1 MRREEGE
8 HSRTTPRGKS
18 LLNTLVIKE
27 AEPLTQER
35 AMIRVTA
42 IEKKKVEGVDNHTL
56 SHKTQEEALIAI
68 TEKMVIL
75 PDTTE
80 VELITT
86 QIVKPRMEVVVKE
99 VGIGIVTVL
108 TEVVEDE
115 DHRAQVVMRIGDLK
129 GIGEGGEK
137 EEVADIETKQTGKK
151 LS

>member
-1 MRREEGE
+1 MEA
-8 HSRTTPRGKS
+8 TQGKS
-18 LLNTLVIKE
+18 TLNTLIIKE
-27 AEPLTQER
+27 AEPITQEM

-56 SHKTQEEALIAI
+56 SHKTHEEALIAI
-68 TEKMVIL
+68 TEKVVIL

-80 VELITT
+80 IELVTT

-115 DHRAQVVMRIGDLK
+115 DHRAQVVTRIGDLK

-137 EEVADIETKQTGKK
+137 EEVVDIETKQTGKK